1 MTGAVTAFTVS
12 VYIDITELI
21 SIRVY
26 CLDRYTVFRLDTKAL
41 EKYVNY
47 KEAKDD

>member
-21 SIRVY
+21 SIRVN
-26 CLDRYTVFRLDTKAL
+26 CMERYTAFRLDTKAP
-41 EKYVNY
+41 EKIR
-47 KEAKDD
+47 KL